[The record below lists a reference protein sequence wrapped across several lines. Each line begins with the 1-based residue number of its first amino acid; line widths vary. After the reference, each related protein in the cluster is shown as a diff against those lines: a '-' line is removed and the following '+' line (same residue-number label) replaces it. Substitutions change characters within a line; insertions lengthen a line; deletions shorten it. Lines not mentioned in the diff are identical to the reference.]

1 MGPFCKV
8 FTEDL
13 IEVKPGSDQ
22 PGMVAVKGFL
32 PVGYYKDEEKTEK
45 TFKTINGERYSIPGD
60 WVRVEADGSLTLLGR
75 GSNCINTAGEKVFPE
90 EVEEA
95 LKFHEDI
102 ADCLVVGIED
112 EKWGQA
118 ITAVV
123 QLRGQK
129 TSGEEELKAFA
140 REHLAAYK
148 IPKKILFKDDLNR
161 APNGKADYKLIKEY
175 VEKSIS
181 V

>member
-1 MGPFCKV
+1 M
-8 FTEDL
+8 
-13 IEVKPGSDQ
+13 
-22 PGMVAVKGFL
+22 
-32 PVGYYKDEEKTEK
+32 
-45 TFKTINGERYSIPGD
+45 
-60 WVRVEADGSLTLLGR
+60 
-75 GSNCINTAGEKVFPE
+75 
-90 EVEEA
+90 
-95 LKFHEDI
+95 
-102 ADCLVVGIED
+102 VVGIED

-129 TSGEEELKAFA
+129 TNGEEELKAFA
-140 REHLAAYK
+140 RDHLADYK

-181 V
+181 I